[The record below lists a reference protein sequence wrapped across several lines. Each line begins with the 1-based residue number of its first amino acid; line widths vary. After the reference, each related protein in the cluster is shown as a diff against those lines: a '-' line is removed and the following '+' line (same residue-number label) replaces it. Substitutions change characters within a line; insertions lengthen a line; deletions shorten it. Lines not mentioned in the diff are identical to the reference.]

1 MSPAPLDPTACPRA
15 TDLAGLTLAR
25 IVAGDARPHALL
37 DTLYG
42 AQAPLALAL
51 LAEHDATL
59 HPHLGH
65 VHHVA
70 PDDWPAG
77 PGAGWLLAPFVRVPL
92 PPSRF
97 SDGAFGV
104 WYAATTVETAQ
115 REVGWHLARW
125 LRATEAP
132 APAELPRLELAAEVA
147 APARP
152 LVDLRG
158 RMVRRARAVLSAES
172 YAQSQPF
179 GAACRAVASWG
190 ITWPSVRDPGGTCV
204 GVLRPPVVAAVQPVA
219 AWTACWD
226 GARVT
231 WRAA

>member
-1 MSPAPLDPTACPRA
+1 MSPAPLDPAACPRA

-37 DTLYG
+37 DALYG

-59 HPHLGH
+59 RPHLGH

-70 PDDWPAG
+70 PEDWPTVA
-77 PGAGWLLAPFVRVPL
+77 GAGWLLAPFVRVPL

-97 SDGAFGV
+97 TDGSFGA

-115 REVGWHLARW
+115 REVGFHLARW

-132 APAELPRLELAAEVA
+132 QAELPRLELAAEVA
-147 APARP
+147 RPGHP

-158 RMVRRARAVLSAES
+158 RMVRRARAVLAADT
-172 YAQSQPF
+172 YAHSQPF
-179 GAACRAVASWG
+179 GAACRALRSWG

-204 GVLRPPVVAAVQPVA
+204 AVLRPPVVGAVQPVA

-226 GARVT
+226 GDAVT
-231 WRAA
+231 WRAG